1 MKKIIEDTI
10 KEQGNKCDLNFIDT
24 SLIKDMSDIFSESNF
39 NGDISKWDV
48 SKVENMTDV
57 FEKCPIKEEYKP
69 GFKKN
74 YGGWA

>member
-1 MKKIIEDTI
+1 MAELFYADVL
-10 KEQGNKCDLNFIDT
+10 NK
-24 SLIKDMSDIFSESNF
+24 F

-48 SKVENMTDV
+48 SSVENMTDV

-69 GFKKN
+69 EFKKN

>member
-1 MKKIIEDTI
+1 MAELFCVDVL
-10 KEQGNKCDLNFIDT
+10 NK
-24 SLIKDMSDIFSESNF
+24 F

-48 SKVENMTDV
+48 SSVENMTDV

-69 GFKKN
+69 EFKKN